1 MDILHTICEAL
12 ISSGYGP
19 KRNEPEY
26 IELMDTYED
35 DLEELYLSLNPDQQP
50 LFFKTEAQRNLIAA
64 MDEDRMF
71 RFGFQS
77 GAKLILELLPPQTNS
92 T

>member
-12 ISSGYGP
+12 INGGFEP

-26 IELMDTYED
+26 IELSNTYAD
-35 DLEELYLSLNPDQQP
+35 DLEELFLSLNTDQQP
-50 LFFKTEAQRNLIAA
+50 LFYKTESQRNLIAA

-77 GAKLILELLPPQTNS
+77 GAKLILELLNPETNS
-92 T
+92 I

>member
-1 MDILHTICEAL
+1 MDILYTICEAL
-12 ISSGYGP
+12 INSGFGP

-26 IELMDTYED
+26 IQLFNTYSE
-35 DLEELYLSLNPDQQP
+35 DLEELFLSLNKDQQP
-50 LFFKTEAQRNLIAA
+50 LFYQTEAQRNLIAA

-77 GAKLILELLPPQTNS
+77 GARLILELLHPQAY
-92 T
+92 